1 MPPQIQTS
9 YICTVD
15 PIEFVR
21 VTAEQGTNYGN
32 DGNHRRLNISNY
44 NNFGNDRNKGIAL
57 VELGA

>member
-1 MPPQIQTS
+1 
-9 YICTVD
+9 VD